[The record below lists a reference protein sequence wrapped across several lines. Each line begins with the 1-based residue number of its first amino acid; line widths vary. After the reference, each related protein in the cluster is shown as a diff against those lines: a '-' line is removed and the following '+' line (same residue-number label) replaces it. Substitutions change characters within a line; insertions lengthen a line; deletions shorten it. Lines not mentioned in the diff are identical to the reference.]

1 MNARR
6 WLAGAA
12 VLAASA
18 FGAGVAEPQ
27 VLSRPATAR
36 DVEDAIVEID
46 LERARKLL
54 DRASAEATRLAIER
68 ARLSIYLGECDS
80 AAAQL
85 SAPTLAETKEGAS
98 LGSLARTCARA
109 TAAGF
114 IVEDTARGIW
124 MRLQD
129 DADRVLAPFIMDSA
143 ARARD
148 AVGADLGVDLP
159 RPLRIDLVRDQFSLS
174 AVSGLP
180 VTAAETTGT
189 LAVARWGR
197 VILLSPRAAAD
208 GYPWQDTLAHEITH
222 LLVTRATRDRAPLWL
237 QEGTAKREE
246 SRWRPGRPFDD
257 PNWADVTARA
267 ALLTGRSIGIDQ
279 LGPSIAM
286 LPTPE
291 AATIAFAEVS
301 SFVKYWIAESGRPAL
316 ELLFLDLKGT
326 AAEDADPALRS
337 VSGYTLSEWNL
348 RWQKDLRETPQDARV
363 ERERLPHP
371 RDQRALA
378 RRVAL
383 GDLLSDRGHTQAA
396 LRQYRAALAAAPA
409 EANVRWRAARTEILA
424 GENAAK
430 GGGASVETLGAEA
443 ELRGAHAGWLALHG
457 HALAKAGR
465 VPEAQAALEHA
476 LALDPLAEDVACEG
490 EVRPP
495 GGTAPLPAD
504 PAKRALC
511 ASVRKPPE

>member
-1 MNARR
+1 MRR
-6 WLAGAA
+6 WAA
-12 VLAASA
+12 VFVACALSALGARAAES
-18 FGAGVAEPQ
+18 Q
-27 VLSRPATAR
+27 MLSRPASAR
-36 DVEDAIVEID
+36 DVEDAIIEID
-46 LERARKLL
+46 LDRARKLL

-98 LGSLARTCARA
+98 LGALARTCARA

-114 IVEDTARGIW
+114 VIEDQKRGIW

-129 DADRVLAPFIMDSA
+129 DADRVLAPFIIESA

-148 AVGADLGVDLP
+148 SVSADLGVDLP

-208 GYPWQDTLAHEITH
+208 GFPWQDTLAHEITH
-222 LLVTRATRDRAPLWL
+222 LIVTRATRDRAPLWL

-246 SRWRPGRPFDD
+246 SRWRPARPFDD
-257 PNWADVTARA
+257 PSWADVTARS
-267 ALLTGRSIGIDQ
+267 ALLAGRSIGIDQ

-301 SFVKYWIAESGRPAL
+301 SFVKYWIGESGRPGL
-316 ELLFLDLKGT
+316 QLLFLDLKGT
-326 AAEDADPALRS
+326 GAENADPALRS
-337 VSGYTLSEWNL
+337 VTGYSLSEWNL
-348 RWQKDLRETPQDARV
+348 RWQKDLRDQREDPRV
-363 ERERLPHP
+363 QRDRLPP
-371 RDQRALA
+371 LRDQRALA
-378 RRVAL
+378 RKVVL
-383 GDLLSDRGHTQAA
+383 GDLLASRGHTREA
-396 LRQYRAALAAAPA
+396 LRQYKAALDVAPA
-409 EANVRWRAARTEILA
+409 EASVRWRAARTELLVGDA
-424 GENAAK
+424 EHFEA
-430 GGGASVETLGAEA
+430 TLGTEP
-443 ELRGAHAGWLALHG
+443 ELRGAHAGWLALRG
-457 HALAKAGR
+457 RALGKAGR
-465 VPEAQAALEHA
+465 AADAAATLEHA
-476 LALDPLAEDVACEG
+476 LALDPLSEDVACEG
-490 EVRPP
+490 EIRPS
-495 GGTAPLPAD
+495 GGTAPLPSAPD
-504 PAKRALC
+504 KGALC
-511 ASVRKPPE
+511 ASVRKPAQ